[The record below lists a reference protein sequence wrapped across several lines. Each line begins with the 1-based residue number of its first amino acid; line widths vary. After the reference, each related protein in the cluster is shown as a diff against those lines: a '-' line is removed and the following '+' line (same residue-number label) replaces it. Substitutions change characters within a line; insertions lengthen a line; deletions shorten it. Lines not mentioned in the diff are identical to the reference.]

1 MKVIGLIGGMSC
13 ESTAHYYARLNERVR
28 DQLGGL
34 HSAEILMWSVDFAP
48 IAQMQAEGRW
58 DEAGAELAA
67 IARRLEAAGAG
78 VIVLATNTMHKVAD
92 TIEAAIRIPFL
103 HIADATAARICEAG
117 KGRPAVM
124 ATRFTMEQDFYT
136 GRLREKFA
144 LDPITPD
151 EDDRAL
157 VHRIIYDELCVGR
170 IEQAS
175 RAAYVEVARRLAAK
189 GADCLVLGCTEVGML
204 LNEANS
210 PLPLFDT
217 TLIHADA
224 AVNFALGHLPT
235 AQAAE

>member
-1 MKVIGLIGGMSC
+1 MKTIGLIGGMSC

-28 DQLGGL
+28 GALGGL

-58 DEAGAELAA
+58 QEAGESLAA
-67 IARRLEAAGAG
+67 IARRLEGAGAEL
-78 VIVLATNTMHKVAD
+78 IVLATNTMHKVAD
-92 TIEAAIRIPFL
+92 TIEAAVGIPFL
-103 HIADATAARICEAG
+103 HIADATAEKIREAG
-117 KGRPAVM
+117 KRRPAIM

-144 LDPITPD
+144 LDTIAPD

-157 VHRIIYDELCVGR
+157 VHGIIYDELCVGR
-170 IEQAS
+170 VTETS
-175 RAAYVEVARRLAAK
+175 RAAYVDVAKRLKAK

-204 LNEANS
+204 LNEQNS
-210 PLPLFDT
+210 PLPIFDT

>member
-28 DQLGGL
+28 ATLGGL

-48 IAQMQAEGRW
+48 IAEMQAEGRW
-58 DEAGAELAA
+58 QDAGRQLAGIAKRLEQAGADVL
-67 IARRLEAAGAG
+67 
-78 VIVLATNTMHKVAD
+78 VLATNTMHKVAD
-92 TIEAAIRIPFL
+92 TIEAAISIPFL
-103 HIADATAARICEAG
+103 HIADATALKIHAAG
-117 KGRPAVM
+117 MRRPAIL

-136 GRLREKFA
+136 GRLRDKFG
-144 LDPITPD
+144 LETSIPD
-151 EDDRAL
+151 EADRAL
-157 VHRIIYDELCVGR
+157 VHQIIYDELCVGR
-170 IEQAS
+170 VTETS
-175 RAAYVEVARRLAAK
+175 RAALIDVARRLADN

-204 LNEANS
+204 LDERNA

-224 AVNFALGHLPT
+224 AVSFALGFVPT

>member
-13 ESTAHYYARLNERVR
+13 ESTVHYYARLNERVR
-28 DQLGGL
+28 GTLGGL

-48 IAQMQAEGRW
+48 VAEMQAEGRW
-58 DEAGAELAA
+58 QEAGTRLAA
-67 IARRLEAAGAG
+67 IARSLEGAGAE

-92 TIEAAIRIPFL
+92 DIEAAIRIPFL
-103 HIADATAARICEAG
+103 HIADATAAKIRQAG
-117 KGRPAVM
+117 KRRPAIM

-136 GRLREKFA
+136 GRLREKFG

-151 EDDRAL
+151 EADRSL
-157 VHRIIYDELCVGR
+157 VHGIIYDELCVGR
-170 IEQAS
+170 VTDTS
-175 RAAYVEVARRLAAK
+175 RAAYVDVAGRLAAK

-204 LNEANS
+204 LNESNS
-210 PLPLFDT
+210 PLPIFDT

-224 AVNFALGHLPT
+224 AVNFALGNAPT